1 MPIHGS
7 PVLGRGSAI
16 DSAAFL
22 TAARENQQMSHSTIG
37 TGAAVLAAIAGT
49 AIAQPAID
57 GTLVGDEAVYGS
69 ALWVQTTPT
78 AFGDNT
84 AQILLDRASM
94 VLEFLTRRKV
104 LPKVRARRS
113 PLDPA
118 ANPDL
123 AAKIA
128 EIADKC
134 PVHRTIEKGAAVVTK
149 VISTEV
155 NG

>member
-1 MPIHGS
+1 PYDFLSIALGACTSMTLRMYADFKKLD
-7 PVLGRGSAI
+7 LGRVSV
-16 DSAAFL
+16 
-22 TAARENQQMSHSTIG
+22 
-37 TGAAVLAAIAGT
+37 AVDHGKVH
-49 AIAQPAID
+49 AQDCADCAEDI
-57 GTLVGDEAVYGS
+57 
-69 ALWVQTTPT
+69 QTK
-78 AFGDNT
+78 GGKV
-84 AQILLDRASM
+84 DRF
-94 VLEFLTRRKV
+94 ERRITV
-104 LPKVRARRS
+104 EG
-113 PLDPA
+113 LDPA